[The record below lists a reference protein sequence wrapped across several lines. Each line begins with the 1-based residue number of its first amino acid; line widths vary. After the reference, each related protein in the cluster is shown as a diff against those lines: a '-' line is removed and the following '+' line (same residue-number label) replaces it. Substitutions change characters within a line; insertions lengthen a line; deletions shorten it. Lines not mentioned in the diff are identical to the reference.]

1 MKAIPQIKVCGM
13 RDANNINEL
22 VALKPDYLGFIFY
35 EKSPRFI
42 ADYPAV
48 DIPNSIRKVGVFV
61 NASERYI
68 QEMKVRFGLDVLQLH
83 GDESPE
89 LCYILKQSGAQVM
102 KVFRI
107 NEDFNFDLTR
117 CYEDYVDYF
126 LFDTATKAYG
136 GSGKKFNWQLL
147 KSYNQARPIFLSG
160 GIGSNDAEELRQLE
174 GLNIKAIDINS
185 KFESAPGLKEI
196 EKLRVFMSELRASS
210 VMQ

>member
-13 RDANNINEL
+13 RDAANIKDL
-22 VALKPDYLGFIFY
+22 VALEPDYLGFIFY

-42 ADYPAV
+42 TDYPDV
-48 DIPNSIRKVGVFV
+48 HIPDTIRKVGVFV

-89 LCYILKQSGAQVM
+89 LCYLLKQSGAQVM

-107 NEDFNFDLTR
+107 NEVFNFDQTR
-117 CYEDYVDYF
+117 AYEDYVDFF

-147 KSYNQARPIFLSG
+147 KAYNQARPIFLSG
-160 GIGSNDAEELRQLE
+160 GIGPDDAEEISQLE

-185 KFESAPGLKEI
+185 KFESAPAIKNI
-196 EKLRVFMSELRASS
+196 EQLRKFMTALRACS
-210 VMQ
+210 VLQ